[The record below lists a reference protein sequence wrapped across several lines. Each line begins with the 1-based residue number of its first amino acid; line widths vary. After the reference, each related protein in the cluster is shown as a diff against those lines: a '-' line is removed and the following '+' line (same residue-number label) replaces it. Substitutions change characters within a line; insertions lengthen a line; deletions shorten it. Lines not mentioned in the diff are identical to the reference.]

1 MQNIIL
7 QKEYMTDL
15 VVPDTGH
22 GGRDP
27 ILKINTTNTGWKM
40 KSAEGSQ
47 SRANGR
53 LVDQDQKKNGNV
65 ERRARGWYQDKAS
78 FRNSCWWNNS

>member
-1 MQNIIL
+1 MELTCMNSKIPFISEILWLCASAYTQLTESVIL
-7 QKEYMTDL
+7 QKEYITDL

-53 LVDQDQKKNGNV
+53 LVDQ
-65 ERRARGWYQDKAS
+65 A
-78 FRNSCWWNNS
+78 